1 MLAGCFLKSPVAIA
15 SDSLLVA
22 NGGVIRNYMYNEV
35 LLVKHNDHLGSRG
48 RDE

>member
-22 NGGVIRNYMYNEV
+22 NGGVIRNYNEV